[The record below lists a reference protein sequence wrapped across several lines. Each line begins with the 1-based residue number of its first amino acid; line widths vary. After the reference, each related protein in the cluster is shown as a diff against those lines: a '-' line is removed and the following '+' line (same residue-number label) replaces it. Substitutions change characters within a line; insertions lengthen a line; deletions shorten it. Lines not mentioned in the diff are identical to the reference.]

1 MKFLIAVTDTGTYG
15 FTLLGDDGQVIATGR
30 QYPDKAAALAVV
42 ADMMREIG
50 SAEIEERAEPAGPA
64 QPTGPTGPAG
74 TPPSRTVRGE
84 PDLARIG
91 RSGIPPV

>member
-1 MKFLIAVTDTGTYG
+1 MKFLIAAADTGTYG

-50 SAEIEERAEPAGPA
+50 SAEIEERTEPA
-64 QPTGPTGPAG
+64 QPAR
-74 TPPSRTVRGE
+74 TPPNRTVGGE

>member
-1 MKFLIAVTDTGTYG
+1 MKFLIAAADTGTYG
-15 FTLLGDDGQVIATGR
+15 FTLVGADGQVIATGR
-30 QYPDKAAALAVV
+30 QYADKAAALAVV

-50 SAEIEERAEPAGPA
+50 GAAIEDRTEPTEPTEPAGA
-64 QPTGPTGPAG
+64 
-74 TPPSRTVRGE
+74 PPSRTVDGE

>member
-1 MKFLIAVTDTGTYG
+1 MKFLIAAAVDTGTYG

-30 QYPDKAAALAVV
+30 QYADKAAALAVV

-50 SAEIEERAEPAGPA
+50 GAAIEDRTEPTEPAG
-64 QPTGPTGPAG
+64 TTEPAG
-74 TPPSRTVRGE
+74 APPSRTVDGE

>member
-1 MKFLIAVTDTGTYG
+1 MKFLIAAADTGTYG

-30 QYPDKAAALAVV
+30 PYPDKAAALAVV

-50 SAEIEERAEPAGPA
+50 SAEIEERAEPAE
-64 QPTGPTGPAG
+64 PTGA
-74 TPPSRTVRGE
+74 PPSRTVDGE

>member
-1 MKFLIAVTDTGTYG
+1 MKFLIAATDTGTYG
-15 FTLLGDDGQVIATGR
+15 FTLLDDDGQVIATGR
-30 QYPDKAAALAVV
+30 QYPDKAATLAVV

-50 SAEIEERAEPAGPA
+50 SAEIEERTEPAAPA
-64 QPTGPTGPAG
+64 GPTGPAG

>member
-1 MKFLIAVTDTGTYG
+1 MKFLIAASDTGTYG
-15 FTLLGDDGQVIATGR
+15 FTLLAEDGQVIATGR
-30 QYPDKAAALAVV
+30 QYPDKATALAVV

-50 SAEIEERAEPAGPA
+50 GAEIEEGPEPAEP
-64 QPTGPTGPAG
+64 TG
-74 TPPSRTVRGE
+74 TPPSRTVDGE

>member
-1 MKFLIAVTDTGTYG
+1 MKFLITASDTGTHG
-15 FTLLGDDGQVIATGR
+15 FTLLDDDGQVIATGR

-50 SAEIEERAEPAGPA
+50 SAEIEERTEPAE
-64 QPTGPTGPAG
+64 PTGPGG

>member
-1 MKFLIAVTDTGTYG
+1 MKFLIAAADTGTYG
-15 FTLLGDDGQVIATGR
+15 FTLLGDDGQVVATGR

-50 SAEIEERAEPAGPA
+50 DAEIEERTEPAERVA
-64 QPTGPTGPAG
+64 
-74 TPPSRTVRGE
+74 TPPSRTVDGE